1 MSLTATLPKA
11 VLLKRVLESVKDL
24 VVDANFDCSE
34 DGIALQAMDSAHV
47 SLVAMSMEADNFSDY
62 KCSKRMQ
69 LGVKIESMSKIL
81 KCAGNED
88 ELTLTAQEGAGVMKF
103 TFTGKNKESEF
114 ELKLLQI
121 ESDSLTI
128 PKTDYAVT
136 ISMSSAEFQRI
147 CRDMTILGETVV
159 ISADK
164 EGVTFSTSGD
174 IGKGSVLIKSS
185 EGSVDDKEEATK
197 ISIEEPV
204 ELTFALRYLNM
215 FTKATG
221 LSTSVSL
228 QLSKDVPLVVQ
239 YSIADVGWVRYYLAP
254 KIDDD

>member
-1 MSLTATLPKA
+1 MLSATLQKA
-11 VLLKRVLESVKDL
+11 ALLKKVLESVKDL

-34 DGIALQAMDSAHV
+34 EGIALQAMDAAHV
-47 SLVAMSMEADNFSDY
+47 SLVAMSMEADNFEEFN
-62 KCSKRMQ
+62 CTKRMQ

-81 KCAGNED
+81 KCAGND
-88 ELTLTAQEGAGVMKF
+88 DQLTLTAQEGAGVMKF
-103 TFTGKNKESEF
+103 GFVGKNKESEF

-136 ISMSSAEFQRI
+136 IQMSSAEFQRI

-159 ISADK
+159 IAADK
-164 EGVTFSTSGD
+164 EGVTFSTTGD
-174 IGKGSVLIKSS
+174 IGKGSVLIKPS
-185 EGSVDDKEEATK
+185 EAVDDKEEATK
-197 ISIEEPV
+197 ISIDEPV

-221 LSTSVSL
+221 LSNSVTL
-228 QLSKDVPLVVQ
+228 QLSKDVPLVVE
-239 YSIADVGWVRYYLAP
+239 YSIAQVGWVRYYLAP
-254 KIDDD
+254 KIDDN